1 MDRDCHSLS
10 IRGEMRFGAVG
21 SLVLHGLLLFV
32 LLVVMVRHPT
42 RLWPSPPFV
51 PVDLV
56 LLGQNTSAPAG
67 PAGPA
72 RLAAPHTPKAEAA
85 SPTNHAISPQG
96 IRTPEDALDARLKAL
111 ARLKQPNQN
120 VPLDNGTG
128 TAEESQG
135 AGSGGFSYSIRD
147 YVRSQIL
154 RRWSLN
160 LAKLGGRTLIVH
172 LKVTMK
178 RSGAIT
184 QAEVI
189 GGPADGSSD
198 AGLLYRDIAISARNA
213 AVLASPLLLPS
224 GEYPAEMHFTIDLN
238 PRDAQH

>member
-10 IRGEMRFGAVG
+10 TEGELRFGAAG

-32 LLVVMVRHPT
+32 VLVLVVRHPT
-42 RLWPSPPFV
+42 HLWPSPPYV
-51 PVDLV
+51 PVDLI
-56 LLGQNTSAPAG
+56 LLGQNSSAPAG
-67 PAGPA
+67 AVGPP
-72 RLAAPHTPKAEAA
+72 RLSAPHTPKADAA
-85 SPTNHAISPQG
+85 SPTDHAVSPRG
-96 IRTPEDALDARLKAL
+96 THTPEDALDARLKAL

-120 VPLDNGTG
+120 IPLDNGPG
-128 TAEESQG
+128 TAAENQG
-135 AGSGGFSYSIRD
+135 AGNGGLSYSIRD

-172 LKVTMK
+172 LKLTMK
-178 RSGAIT
+178 HNGAIT

-189 GGPADGSSD
+189 GGPADTSSD

-213 AVLASPLLLPS
+213 AVLASPILLPS